1 MNQIKLF
8 WLLPFEVSLT
18 PPSEI
23 TEVAITDSSFGAPFL
38 GRRESVADWFSFD
51 SLTKHSMCVTGDQ

>member
-1 MNQIKLF
+1 MNQMKLF

-23 TEVAITDSSFGAPFL
+23 TEVAITDPSFVSIISWEERISG
-38 GRRESVADWFSFD
+38 
-51 SLTKHSMCVTGDQ
+51 